1 MAAYT
6 LHITANPKH
15 FDPAHA
21 DIVQMIRKLAVGICV
36 KCWRANNIK
45 VNGNERRYTDRIA
58 LQEQAADD
66 CNDLCCLIELAQPV
80 FHLSTKRKC
89 YWKHLVED
97 VRNIIRGWHDSDV
110 QRLKP

>member
-45 VNGNERRYTDRIA
+45 VNGNERRYQAWREHA
-58 LQEQAADD
+58 SKGNNWKLLQRMDKYYKSLWEG
-66 CNDLCCLIELAQPV
+66 
-80 FHLSTKRKC
+80 ST
-89 YWKHLVED
+89 WKSSAE
-97 VRNIIRGWHDSDV
+97 S
-110 QRLKP
+110 